1 MNNNVIS
8 QLSALK
14 EMEVVDLKAK
24 WRELF
29 GNEPPAF
36 NRGYLES
43 RLAYRIQEIAY
54 GGLKKETVKRIDI
67 LRDSVL
73 RNAPLRKPEKDRPI
87 TGTVLVREFRGVEH
101 RVRVLDDGFEYNG
114 KRYRSLSAVASH
126 IAGVHWNGPM
136 FFGLRRRA

>member
-1 MNNNVIS
+1 VS
-8 QLSALK
+8 Y
-14 EMEVVDLKAK
+14 
-24 WRELF
+24 F

-73 RNAPLRKPEKDRPI
+73 RNAPLRKQEKEPPDHRHGVSKRI
-87 TGTVLVREFRGVEH
+87 SRG
-101 RVRVLDDGFEYNG
+101 RT
-114 KRYRSLSAVASH
+114 SSAG
-126 IAGVHWNGPM
+126 AG
-136 FFGLRRRA
+136 